1 MVCKAGLIK
10 LGSFSEVLLDYVSIL
25 IGEVYNETGLCSE
38 VYNVWL
44 MNKTLSSGYEI
55 LFNIRNRSSN
65 VNRSRKPVK
74 LQMYTPCRVTCA
86 EYLHAKQR
94 VRRQSGVP
102 TN

>member
-10 LGSFSEVLLDYVSIL
+10 LGSFGGVLLDYVSIL
-25 IGEVYNETGLCSE
+25 IGEVYNKTRLCSG
-38 VYNVWL
+38 VYNVRL

-65 VNRSRKPVK
+65 VNTSRKPVK